1 MSWLILALV
10 CGVFALTLLLLW
22 RKWIAPWSHVEE
34 LIRQIGRGETPRT
47 FLVEGGAAA
56 RRTGLALETIFTRL
70 QELERSITGRE
81 SGTQTIL
88 SAIQDGLLVVDA
100 NRHITLANE
109 TFGKLFKISGSVTG
123 ASLLDAIRQPTLE
136 RLISEALRTGEAAR
150 SELELTDSQTGV
162 DRHIEVSAVPIQK
175 SSSEIIG
182 AVVLFHDITDLR
194 RVDQM
199 RRDFV
204 ANVSHELRTPLS
216 ILSGYLEM
224 LLDNPKISRD
234 ELARILPIMQR
245 HSTRLALLV
254 DDLLSLAQL
263 ESPGAKLDLAVVNLA
278 ELFNNVALDWKEKL
292 AAKGLRVVMEVDAD
306 AATLRADETRLQEVL
321 HNLLENAVKYSKPC
335 GQIWLQAKRRHSEVV
350 LSVKDEGIG
359 IGREDLPRIFERFF
373 RADKARSRE
382 LGGTGL
388 GLAIVKH
395 IAQLH
400 GGYVEAESELGRGTV
415 IRVILPMQNNEDQ
428 CAAKEGSVK

>member
-1 MSWLILALV
+1 MWWLILALA

-22 RKWIAPWSHVEE
+22 RKWIAPWRHVEE

-47 FLVEGGAAA
+47 FLVEGGAVP
-56 RRTGLALETIFTRL
+56 RRTGLALETISARL

-100 NRHITLANE
+100 NRSITLANE

-150 SELELTDSQTGV
+150 SELELADSQTGV
-162 DRHIEVSAVPIQK
+162 DRHIEVSAVPIKK

-182 AVVLFHDITDLR
+182 AVVLFHDITELK

-234 ELARILPIMQR
+234 ELARILPVMQR
-245 HSTRLALLV
+245 HSARLALLV

-263 ESPGAKLDLAVVNLA
+263 ESPGARLDLAMVNLR

-292 AAKGLRVVMEVDAD
+292 AAKGLRVVVEVDAD
-306 AATLRADETRLQEVL
+306 AVTLCADETRLQEVL
-321 HNLLENAVKYSKPC
+321 HNLLENALKYSRPN
-335 GQIWLQAKRRHSEVV
+335 GRIWLQAKRRHSEVV

-359 IGREDLPRIFERFF
+359 IGKEDLPRIFERFF

-400 GGYVEAESELGRGTV
+400 GGYVEAESELGRGAV
-415 IRVILPMQNNEDQ
+415 IRVILPIQTMDEDQ
-428 CAAKEGSVK
+428 CAAMKAQ

>member
-1 MSWLILALV
+1 MWWLILALA

-22 RKWIAPWSHVEE
+22 RKWIAPWRHVEE

-47 FLVEGGAAA
+47 FLVEGGAVP
-56 RRTGLALETIFTRL
+56 RRTGLALETISARL

-100 NRHITLANE
+100 NRSITLANE

-150 SELELTDSQTGV
+150 SELELADSQTGV
-162 DRHIEVSAVPIQK
+162 DRHIEVSAVPIKK

-182 AVVLFHDITDLR
+182 AVVLFHDITELK

-234 ELARILPIMQR
+234 ELARILPVMQR
-245 HSTRLALLV
+245 HSARLALLV

-263 ESPGAKLDLAVVNLA
+263 ESPGARLDLAMVNLR

-292 AAKGLRVVMEVDAD
+292 AAKGLRVVVEVDAD
-306 AATLRADETRLQEVL
+306 AVTLRADETRLQEVL
-321 HNLLENAVKYSKPC
+321 HNLLENALKYSRPN

-359 IGREDLPRIFERFF
+359 IGKEDLPRIFERFF

-400 GGYVEAESELGRGTV
+400 GGYVEAESELGRGAV
-415 IRVILPMQNNEDQ
+415 IRVILPIQTMDEDQ
-428 CAAKEGSVK
+428 CAAMKAQ

>member
-1 MSWLILALV
+1 MWWLILALA

-22 RKWIAPWSHVEE
+22 RKWIAPWRHVEE

-47 FLVEGGAAA
+47 FLVEGGAVP
-56 RRTGLALETIFTRL
+56 RRTGLALETISARL

-100 NRHITLANE
+100 NRSITLANE

-150 SELELTDSQTGV
+150 SELELADSQTGV
-162 DRHIEVSAVPIQK
+162 DRHIEVSAVPIKK

-182 AVVLFHDITDLR
+182 AVVLFHDITELK

-224 LLDNPKISRD
+224 LVDNPKISRD

-263 ESPGAKLDLAVVNLA
+263 ESPGARLDLAMVNLR

-292 AAKGLRVVMEVDAD
+292 AAKGLRVVVEVDAD
-306 AATLRADETRLQEVL
+306 AVTLRADETRLQEVL
-321 HNLLENAVKYSKPC
+321 HNLLENALKYSRPN

-359 IGREDLPRIFERFF
+359 IGKEDLPRIFERFF

-400 GGYVEAESELGRGTV
+400 GGYVEAESELGRGAV
-415 IRVILPMQNNEDQ
+415 IRVILPIQTMDEDQ
-428 CAAKEGSVK
+428 CAAMKAQ

>member
-1 MSWLILALV
+1 MWWLILALA

-22 RKWIAPWSHVEE
+22 RKWIAPWRHVEE

-47 FLVEGGAAA
+47 FLVEGGAVP
-56 RRTGLALETIFTRL
+56 RRTGLALETISARL

-100 NRHITLANE
+100 NRSITLANE

-150 SELELTDSQTGV
+150 SELELADSQTGV
-162 DRHIEVSAVPIQK
+162 DRHIEVSAVPIKK

-182 AVVLFHDITDLR
+182 AVVLFHDITELK

-263 ESPGAKLDLAVVNLA
+263 ESPGARLDLAMVNLR

-292 AAKGLRVVMEVDAD
+292 AAKGLRVVVEVDAD
-306 AATLRADETRLQEVL
+306 AVTLRADETRLQEVL
-321 HNLLENAVKYSKPC
+321 HNLLENALKYSRPN

-359 IGREDLPRIFERFF
+359 IGKEDLPRIFERFF

-400 GGYVEAESELGRGTV
+400 GGYVEAESELGRGAV
-415 IRVILPMQNNEDQ
+415 IRVILPIQTMDEDQ
-428 CAAKEGSVK
+428 CAAMKAQ

>member
-1 MSWLILALV
+1 MWWLILALA

-22 RKWIAPWSHVEE
+22 RKWIAPWPHVEE

-47 FLVEGGAAA
+47 FLVEGGAVP
-56 RRTGLALETIFTRL
+56 RRTGLALETISARL

-100 NRHITLANE
+100 NRSITLANE

-150 SELELTDSQTGV
+150 SELELADSQTGV
-162 DRHIEVSAVPIQK
+162 DRHIEVSAVPIKK

-182 AVVLFHDITDLR
+182 AVVLFHDITELK

-224 LLDNPKISRD
+224 LVDNPKISRD
-234 ELARILPIMQR
+234 ELARILPVMQR
-245 HSTRLALLV
+245 HSARLALLV

-263 ESPGAKLDLAVVNLA
+263 ESPGARLDLAMVNLR

-292 AAKGLRVVMEVDAD
+292 AAKGLRVVVEVDAD
-306 AATLRADETRLQEVL
+306 AVTLRADETRLQEVL
-321 HNLLENAVKYSKPC
+321 HNLLENALKYSRPN

-359 IGREDLPRIFERFF
+359 IGKEDLPRIFERFF

-400 GGYVEAESELGRGTV
+400 GGYVEAESELGRGAV
-415 IRVILPMQNNEDQ
+415 IRVILPIQTMDEDQ
-428 CAAKEGSVK
+428 CAAMKAQ

>member
-1 MSWLILALV
+1 MWWLILALA

-22 RKWIAPWSHVEE
+22 RKWIAPWPHVEE

-47 FLVEGGAAA
+47 FLVEGGAVP
-56 RRTGLALETIFTRL
+56 RRTGLALETISARL

-100 NRHITLANE
+100 NRSITLANE

-150 SELELTDSQTGV
+150 SELELADSQTGV
-162 DRHIEVSAVPIQK
+162 DRHIEVSAVPIKK

-182 AVVLFHDITDLR
+182 AVVLFHDITELK

-234 ELARILPIMQR
+234 ELARILPVMQR
-245 HSTRLALLV
+245 HSARLALLV

-263 ESPGAKLDLAVVNLA
+263 ESPGARLDLAMVNLR

-292 AAKGLRVVMEVDAD
+292 AAKGLRVVVEVDAD
-306 AATLRADETRLQEVL
+306 AVTLCADETRLQEVL
-321 HNLLENAVKYSKPC
+321 HNLLENALKYSRPN
-335 GQIWLQAKRRHSEVV
+335 GRIWLQAKRRHSEVV

-359 IGREDLPRIFERFF
+359 IGKEDLPRIFERFF

-400 GGYVEAESELGRGTV
+400 GGYVEAESELGRGAV
-415 IRVILPMQNNEDQ
+415 IRVILPIQTMDEDQ
-428 CAAKEGSVK
+428 CAAMKAQ

>member
-1 MSWLILALV
+1 MWWLILALA

-22 RKWIAPWSHVEE
+22 RKWIAPWRHVEE

-47 FLVEGGAAA
+47 FLVEGGAVP
-56 RRTGLALETIFTRL
+56 RRTGLALETISARL

-100 NRHITLANE
+100 NRSITLANE

-150 SELELTDSQTGV
+150 SELELADSQTGV
-162 DRHIEVSAVPIQK
+162 DRHIEVSAVPIKK

-182 AVVLFHDITDLR
+182 AVVLFHDITELK

-234 ELARILPIMQR
+234 ELARILPVMQR
-245 HSTRLALLV
+245 HSARLALLV

-263 ESPGAKLDLAVVNLA
+263 ESPGARLDLAMVNLR

-292 AAKGLRVVMEVDAD
+292 AAKGLRVVVEVDAD
-306 AATLRADETRLQEVL
+306 AVTLRADETRLQEVL
-321 HNLLENAVKYSKPC
+321 HNLLENALKYSRPN
-335 GQIWLQAKRRHSEVV
+335 GRIWLQAKRRHSEVV

-359 IGREDLPRIFERFF
+359 IGKEDLPRIFERFF

-400 GGYVEAESELGRGTV
+400 GGYVEAESELGRGAV
-415 IRVILPMQNNEDQ
+415 IRVILPIQTMDEDQ
-428 CAAKEGSVK
+428 CAAMKAQ

>member
-1 MSWLILALV
+1 MWWLILALA

-22 RKWIAPWSHVEE
+22 RKWIAPWPHVEE

-47 FLVEGGAAA
+47 FLVEGGAVP
-56 RRTGLALETIFTRL
+56 RRTGLALETISARL

-100 NRHITLANE
+100 NRSITLANE

-150 SELELTDSQTGV
+150 SELELADSQTGV
-162 DRHIEVSAVPIQK
+162 DRHIEVSAVPIKK

-182 AVVLFHDITDLR
+182 AVVLFHDITELK

-263 ESPGAKLDLAVVNLA
+263 ESPGARLDLAMVNLR

-292 AAKGLRVVMEVDAD
+292 AAKGLRVVVEVDAD
-306 AATLRADETRLQEVL
+306 AVTLCADETRLQEVL
-321 HNLLENAVKYSKPC
+321 HNLLENALKYSRPN
-335 GQIWLQAKRRHSEVV
+335 GRIWLQAKRRHSEVV

-359 IGREDLPRIFERFF
+359 IGKEDLPRIFERFF

-400 GGYVEAESELGRGTV
+400 GGYVEAESELGRGAV
-415 IRVILPMQNNEDQ
+415 IRVILPIQTMDEDQ
-428 CAAKEGSVK
+428 CAAMKAQ

>member
-1 MSWLILALV
+1 MWWLILALA

-22 RKWIAPWSHVEE
+22 RKWIAPWPHVEE

-47 FLVEGGAAA
+47 FLVEGGAVP
-56 RRTGLALETIFTRL
+56 RRTGLALETISARL

-100 NRHITLANE
+100 NRSITLANE

-150 SELELTDSQTGV
+150 SELELADSQTGV
-162 DRHIEVSAVPIQK
+162 DRHIEVSAVPIKK

-182 AVVLFHDITDLR
+182 AVVLFHDITELK

-234 ELARILPIMQR
+234 ELARILPVMQR
-245 HSTRLALLV
+245 HSARLALLV

-263 ESPGAKLDLAVVNLA
+263 ESPGARLDLAMVNLR

-292 AAKGLRVVMEVDAD
+292 AAKGLRVVVEVDAD
-306 AATLRADETRLQEVL
+306 AATLCADETRLQEVL
-321 HNLLENAVKYSKPC
+321 HNLLENALKYSRPN

-359 IGREDLPRIFERFF
+359 IGKEDLPRIFERFF

-400 GGYVEAESELGRGTV
+400 GGYVEAESELGRGAV
-415 IRVILPMQNNEDQ
+415 IRVILPIQTMDEDQ
-428 CAAKEGSVK
+428 CAAMKAQ

>member
-100 NRHITLANE
+100 NRSITLANE

-263 ESPGAKLDLAVVNLA
+263 ESPGAKLERAVVNLA

-321 HNLLENAVKYSKPC
+321 HNLLENALKYSRPN

-359 IGREDLPRIFERFF
+359 IGKEDLPRIFERFF

-415 IRVILPMQNNEDQ
+415 IRVILPMQKNEDQ